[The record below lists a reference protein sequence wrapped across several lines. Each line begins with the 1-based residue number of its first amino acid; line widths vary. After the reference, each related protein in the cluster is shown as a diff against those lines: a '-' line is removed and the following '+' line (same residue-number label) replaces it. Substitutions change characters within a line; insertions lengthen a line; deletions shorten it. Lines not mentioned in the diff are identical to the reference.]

1 MNWDSNLIISNK
13 NNNVYIHKNVY
24 IQSNINMFFYVKS
37 KDKRTSF
44 SKESS
49 GICFQKITINFLFF
63 CDFFTFFFPFKKI
76 KKKSATKIK

>member
-1 MNWDSNLIISNK
+1 MNWDSNPIISNK
-13 NNNVYIHKNVY
+13 NNNMY

-49 GICFQKITINFLFF
+49 GICFQI

-76 KKKSATKIK
+76 KKKVQLK

>member
-1 MNWDSNLIISNK
+1 MNWDSNPIISNK
-13 NNNVYIHKNVY
+13 NNIMY

-63 CDFFTFFFPFKKI
+63 FVIFLHFFFLLKKS
-76 KKKSATKIK
+76 KKKVQLK

>member
-1 MNWDSNLIISNK
+1 MNWDSNPIISNK
-13 NNNVYIHKNVY
+13 NNNMY
-24 IQSNINMFFYVKS
+24 IQSNINMFCYVKS

-63 CDFFTFFFPFKKI
+63 CDFFTFFFLLKK